1 MVQTGSQWQA
11 LKEIR
16 MNPVLIQALVL
27 HILTAI
33 AGGFA
38 VKYGVDGGAM
48 EAIIGGAAAA
58 AGVGWS
64 IYDKKKGA

>member
-1 MVQTGSQWQA
+1 
-11 LKEIR
+11 
-16 MNPVLIQALVL
+16 MNPVLIQALVR

-38 VKYGVDGGAM
+38 VKYGIDGGAL
-48 EAIIGGAAAA
+48 EAIIGGVAAA

-64 IYDKKKGA
+64 IYDKKKGT

>member
-1 MVQTGSQWQA
+1 
-11 LKEIR
+11 
-16 MNPVLIQALVL
+16 MNAVIIQALVR

-38 VKYGVDGGAM
+38 VKYGVDGGTM
-48 EAIIGGAAAA
+48 DAIVGGAAAA

-64 IYDKKKGA
+64 VWDKKRNA

>member
-1 MVQTGSQWQA
+1 MDSMMVA
-11 LKEIR
+11 
-16 MNPVLIQALVL
+16 ALVR

-38 VKYGVDGGAM
+38 VKYGIDGSELDAVV
-48 EAIIGGAAAA
+48 GGVAAA

-64 IYDKKKGA
+64 LWDKRRAKQSFL

>member
-1 MVQTGSQWQA
+1 
-11 LKEIR
+11 
-16 MNPVLIQALVL
+16 MNPVLIQALVR

-38 VKYGVDGGAM
+38 VKYGIDGATM
-48 EAIIGGAAAA
+48 DALVGGAAAA

-64 IYDKKKGA
+64 IYDKKRASQTVE